1 MPEIRFFKN
10 RGGHRIAYAAEG
22 RGPLLVFPAW
32 WVSHLEKDGENPA
45 YRRFFAALA
54 AHFRVVRYDRLGVG
68 LSDRVP
74 RPFTLDAELEHL
86 EALVEHLAADR
97 VHLCGFSCGA
107 PTAVAFAARHPARVD
122 KMVLYGGYEKGEK
135 LAAEEVKRALATLV
149 RAHWGLGSRAL
160 TDIFHPGADAA
171 GQRAFTSVQ
180 REGSDAETAARLLE
194 LTYALDASAFVDHV
208 KGPVLV
214 AHRQDDRAIP
224 YSQGRELAAR
234 LSGATLVTLEGSI
247 HLPWGGDAKAIVDAI
262 VAFAGQGGERR
273 ESSGGSTAGAE
284 LRKDGEVW
292 TVRFAG
298 RQVLVKDAKGV
309 GDLAR
314 LLVRPGEA
322 VHVLEMV
329 GGAHPRGT
337 PRAEPALDHKALSAY
352 RTRLADIEAALGE
365 EARESRRAKL
375 EKEREALLHQLA
387 VDTGLGGRSRKL
399 NDPVERARKAVA
411 ARIRDAIRRIAKLH
425 PELGAHLDTSVATG
439 LCCVYRPRDSTRW
452 QVSPDAI

>member
-1 MPEIRFFKN
+1 M
-10 RGGHRIAYAAEG
+10 EG

-32 WVSHLEKDGENPA
+32 WVSHLERDADNPA

-86 EALVEHLAADR
+86 EALIDHLGPASAER

-107 PTAVAFAARHPARVD
+107 PTAVAFAARHPGRID
-122 KMVLYGGYEKGEK
+122 KMVLYGGYVEGKK
-135 LAAEEVKRALATLV
+135 LAPDTVKEALVALV

-160 TDIFHPGADAA
+160 RDIFHPGADAA
-171 GQRAFTSVQ
+171 AQRAFTSMQ

-214 AHRQDDRAIP
+214 VHRQDDRAIP

-234 LSGATLVTLEGSI
+234 LSGARLLTLEGSI
-247 HLPWGGDAKAIVDAI
+247 HLPWGGDAKAVVDAV

-273 ESSGGSTAGAE
+273 ESSGGATAGAE
-284 LRKDGEVW
+284 LRKNGEVW
-292 TVRFAG
+292 TIRFGG

-309 GDLAR
+309 SDLAR

-329 GGAHPRGT
+329 GGAHPQGT
-337 PRAEPALDHKALSAY
+337 ARAEPALDRKALSVY
-352 RTRLADIEAALGE
+352 RTRLADLEEALGE
-365 EARESRRAKL
+365 EANEARRAKL

-411 ARIRDAIRRIAKLH
+411 ARIRDAVRRIAKVH

-439 LCCVYRPRDSTRW
+439 LCCVYRPRDSTHW